1 MPCTSMHVYALWVVV
16 VYRDAVLVL
25 GGALVGLCEA
35 VAQELHL
42 SMQRGRPTRLDPH
55 TTQHSIANL
64 RHTSRMWSTHHTP

>member
-1 MPCTSMHVYALWVVV
+1 MPCTSMHVYALWVVA

-42 SMQRGRPTRLDPH
+42 SIAPTRL
-55 TTQHSIANL
+55 
-64 RHTSRMWSTHHTP
+64 STHHTP